1 MEKKFYLFIF
11 AEPLETEQLRLKY
24 SKHLEQIKID
34 FENDFQNLYELNWNN
49 KQILLAHCGVG
60 KTNSALMLSYLLT
73 KFNILKVI
81 NIGPAISIFNGC
93 VGDIYCIQ
101 NCKYYDVNLTALPNY
116 KIGQLPS
123 LQDVFHCN
131 QDLKICSNFKKANI
145 ITGDSFINKSII
157 NSNILDW
164 NTNNL
169 LGDMECCSLA
179 HTSFIFSKPFYSFK
193 VISDCLESN
202 NNLEYRQSKAIW
214 ELKIIDIFKD
224 ILGEL

>member
-1 MEKKFYLFIF
+1 M
-11 AEPLETEQLRLKY
+11 
-24 SKHLEQIKID
+24 
-34 FENDFQNLYELNWNN
+34 
-49 KQILLAHCGVG
+49 
-60 KTNSALMLSYLLT
+60 
-73 KFNILKVI
+73 
-81 NIGPAISIFNGC
+81 
-93 VGDIYCIQ
+93 
-101 NCKYYDVNLTALPNY
+101 
-116 KIGQLPS
+116 PS